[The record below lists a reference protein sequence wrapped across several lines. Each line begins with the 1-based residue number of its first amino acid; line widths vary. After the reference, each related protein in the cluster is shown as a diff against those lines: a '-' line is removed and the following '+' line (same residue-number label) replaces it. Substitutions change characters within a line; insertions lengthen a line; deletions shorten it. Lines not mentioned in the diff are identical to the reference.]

1 MEADEKDYIKK
12 TREQADSY
20 ERTIQA
26 IIAFDSAVRWDA
38 AQGGYLSDSYFLPGR
53 RLSKI
58 LNDPDDTVTPD
69 IVLQLSNDYG
79 IVAEVKIT
87 ASTHQDFVHAYE
99 QIKRYDADL
108 IGWKTANK
116 RIRLHDLSLLV
127 EDFKRNTA
135 KRYFVD
141 KTFEKNFTL
150 VACSRTYQDKHFFKI
165 EKYHG
170 SFLNKRIESKLGG
183 DPIGIPL
190 DDIVE
195 GMTRV
200 KFYDAEP
207 PVEYTMTVLWMNIF
221 NELMEERQVEK
232 TGNNILVNTGEAT
245 EKLERAYSFPRLD
258 GRQPKVPRKVWIG
271 RALDAFS
278 EIGYASRDS
287 KNRDVYNVKYTYL
300 RKGPMLEVFAKK
312 RYSVLKKSGGK
323 IEEGRQLEFTT
334 FKT

>member
-12 TREQADSY
+12 IREQADSY

-26 IIAFDSAVRWDA
+26 IIAFDSAVRWDDE
-38 AQGGYLSDSYFLPGR
+38 GYLSDSYFLPGR
-53 RLSKI
+53 RLSRT

-69 IVLQLSNDYG
+69 IVVQLSNNYG
-79 IVAEVKIT
+79 IIAEVKIT
-87 ASTHQDFVHAYE
+87 ASTHQDFVDVCR
-99 QIKRYDADL
+99 QIRRYDADL
-108 IGWKTANK
+108 VGWKTPSK
-116 RIRLHDLSLLV
+116 RISLHDLSLLV
-127 EDFKRNTA
+127 EDFKRNAA
-135 KRYFVD
+135 KRYFVN

-170 SFLNKRIESKLGG
+170 SFSNKRIEDKLGR

-207 PVEYTMTVLWMNIF
+207 PVEYTMNVLWMNIF
-221 NELMEERQVEK
+221 NELMEEKGKK
-232 TGNNILVNTGEAT
+232 TGKEIFVNTREAT
-245 EKLERAYSFPRLD
+245 EKLGKAYSFPRPD
-258 GRQPKVPRKVWIG
+258 DRQPKVPREVWIR
-271 RALDAFS
+271 RALDAFV
-278 EIGYASRDS
+278 EIGYASKDS
-287 KNRDVYNVKYTYL
+287 KDRDIYNVKYSYQ
-300 RKGPMLEVFAKK
+300 RKESMLTVFARK
-312 RYSVLKKSGGK
+312 RYSALTKSRRK
-323 IEEGRQLEFTT
+323 IEEGRQLEFNS